1 MLNNDEKRII
11 RIKDLESNCI
21 EEMIV
26 ILKNTTKKIDRDK
39 INYRF
44 TNEDDNFIVREA
56 EIILENYINSDVN
69 VETSDDSNKLY
80 NKFKI
85 DLNKLLN
92 YLLILSII
100 VIGYVFF
107 DNMRK

>member
-21 EEMIV
+21 EEMII
-26 ILKNTTKKIDRDK
+26 ILKNTTKKIERDK

-44 TNEDDNFIVREA
+44 INEDDNFIVREA
-56 EIILENYINSDVN
+56 EIILENYINGDTPIQ
-69 VETSDDSNKLY
+69 EDDDLKKQY
-80 NKFKI
+80 PQFKI
-85 DLNKLLN
+85 DLNKVLN

-100 VIGYVFF
+100 VIGYLIF
-107 DNMRK
+107 DNMGK